1 MLPALPFA
9 ACNHM
14 GDALLFL
21 PLLAILA
28 GCGIYHYDYN
38 VTPSLT
44 GKPGKTTVAVVGVDD
59 RNRENPGRF
68 KPEYVGLFRDIM
80 VAIPYFI
87 HNKDKKPIAD
97 TLAND
102 VALGLTQSGYRAT
115 SVPNPSI
122 ESPQSALSAARQSS
136 PSRILL
142 VRVNKFESDSQIRT
156 EFGYDITFEVYDA
169 KGRLLASNRVQE
181 LKMYGPSYPAYGFAR
196 KNLPA
201 TIRQALAEGVSPLM
215 KDL

>member
-1 MLPALPFA
+1 MRGETYTLSMTPR
-9 ACNHM
+9 
-14 GDALLFL
+14 ALLSL

-28 GCGIYHYDYN
+28 GCSIYDYDYN
-38 VTPSLT
+38 VTPSFT
-44 GKPGKTTVAVVGVDD
+44 GKPGKTTVVVVGVDD

-68 KPEYVGLFRDIM
+68 KPEYVGLFRDLM
-80 VAIPYFI
+80 FAIPYFV

-142 VRVNKFESDSQIRT
+142 VRVFKFESDSQIRT
-156 EFGYDITFEVYDA
+156 EFGYDITFEVYDT
-169 KGRLLASNRVQE
+169 KGRLLASILRS
-181 LKMYGPSYPAYGFAR
+181 LKCMAPPIPPPPSPARTSPPPSAR
-196 KNLPA
+196 LWPKASRP
-201 TIRQALAEGVSPLM
+201 S
-215 KDL
+215 

>member
-1 MLPALPFA
+1 
-9 ACNHM
+9 M
-14 GDALLFL
+14 GHA
-21 PLLAILA
+21 
-28 GCGIYHYDYN
+28 
-38 VTPSLT
+38 
-44 GKPGKTTVAVVGVDD
+44 
-59 RNRENPGRF
+59 RW
-68 KPEYVGLFRDIM
+68 

-156 EFGYDITFEVYDA
+156 EFDYDITFEFTTP
-169 KGRLLASNRVQE
+169 KAS
-181 LKMYGPSYPAYGFAR
+181 S
-196 KNLPA
+196 
-201 TIRQALAEGVSPLM
+201 SPPIASRS
-215 KDL
+215 

>member
-1 MLPALPFA
+1 MTMPR
-9 ACNHM
+9 
-14 GDALLFL
+14 ALLFL

-38 VTPSLT
+38 VAPSLT

-68 KPEYVGLFRDIM
+68 KPEYVGLVRDIM

-122 ESPQSALSAARQSS
+122 ESAQSALSAARQSS

-181 LKMYGPSYPAYGFAR
+181 LKMYDPSFSAYGFAR
-196 KNLPA
+196 KSLPA
-201 TIRQALAEGVSPLM
+201 TIGKALAEGVSPLM